1 MWFQVALKKR
11 IGSNQ
16 SKIIKYLVSFK
27 DNLNIY
33 ILKLDKYADLK
44 IYNFGINIYIYDKSA
59 DKNSGS
65 TIFLFFIIRWN
76 LIVSLVKT

>member
-1 MWFQVALKKR
+1 MALKKR

-44 IYNFGINIYIYDKSA
+44 IYNFGINIYIY
-59 DKNSGS
+59 
-65 TIFLFFIIRWN
+65 I
-76 LIVSLVKT
+76 